1 MLYESPT
8 SCGMSFANLSQWRS
22 YPFGWLFLPVSLI
35 GQPFSQRTRDH
46 FLPLLT
52 STAWWSQTQTALR
65 RVFVM
70 DPDFKDRMFA
80 RQIAVMKGQA
90 WNVVETLKQ
99 IDHGPLEL
107 TRRTR
112 VCVWDDLVDI
122 PVAIPMRAP
131 STEVKRKNK
140 SVRIEHDEMDI
151 GASFSTPKQPPQDL
165 LDSPIATSELPNPNR
180 FELTRDDS
188 AADLGNIGEEGP
200 VSPISIPE
208 ASMGDYAEEH
218 AREARNNLSSSIS
231 IPARPNAKGKTRFSF
246 DFSRS
251 LPPKNTRR
259 QRSMSTRSG
268 MRPQTNLRAQGW
280 DDDDLEGDLGYA
292 AASDMDRHKRKV
304 IVERLETVKTKKPVF
319 TWC

>member
-1 MLYESPT
+1 
-8 SCGMSFANLSQWRS
+8 
-22 YPFGWLFLPVSLI
+22 
-35 GQPFSQRTRDH
+35 
-46 FLPLLT
+46 
-52 STAWWSQTQTALR
+52 
-65 RVFVM
+65 M

-99 IDHGPLEL
+99 ADHGPLEL

-112 VCVWDDLVDI
+112 VCVWDDLVDV
-122 PVAIPMRAP
+122 PVAIPMRAA
-131 STEVKRKNK
+131 STEIKRKNK
-140 SVRIEHDEMDI
+140 SVRIEQDEMDI
-151 GASFSTPKQPPQDL
+151 GASFSNPKQPPQDL
-165 LDSPIATSELPNPNR
+165 LESPSATSELPNPNR

-188 AADLGNIGEEGP
+188 TADLGNIGEEGP
-200 VSPISIPE
+200 ISPISIPE
-208 ASMGDYAEEH
+208 ANVRDYADVH
-218 AREARNNLSSSIS
+218 AREARDNLSSSITL
-231 IPARPNAKGKTRFSF
+231 PPRPNAKSKTRFSF

-251 LPPKNTRR
+251 LPKNTRR

-268 MRPQTNLRAQGW
+268 MRPQNNLAAQGW

-292 AASDMDRHKRKV
+292 AASDMERHKRKV